1 MRALIQRVSEAS
13 VTVEGRVVGSIGHG
27 FLVLLG
33 VTHDD
38 SEVEVQWL
46 ANKIVGLRLFDDNQG
61 KMNLALMD
69 VGGSVLL
76 VSQFTLYANANKGRR
91 PSFTRAA
98 LPEKAEP
105 LVDSMAEALRAQEV
119 HVETGVFGAMMEI
132 SLVNDGPVTLMLE
145 REAK

>member
-13 VTVEGRVVGSIGHG
+13 VTVEERVVGSIGHG

-33 VTHDD
+33 VTHSD

-61 KMNLALMD
+61 KMNLALTD
-69 VGGSVLL
+69 VGGSILL
-76 VSQFTLYANANKGRR
+76 VSQFTLYANASKGRR
-91 PSFTRAA
+91 PSFTSAA
-98 LPEKAEP
+98 LPENAEP
-105 LVDSMAEALRAQEV
+105 LVDSLGEAIRAQKV